1 MPPTHPPATR
11 ATRPPPTTSEQRPR
25 VSPTSPNPPGGLV
38 QILRR
43 TPLWARW
50 VLTIL
55 AFVVLIVV
63 GRNFVHNSEGAS
75 GPTSAERKAE
85 SEANREGDIVV
96 EEDQAPHTA
105 PLHPGAQ
112 TRVALEAAIA
122 SDARNRI
129 HSGELTGPFQS
140 VRCAVSGSPHAG
152 RQAFRCTVRS
162 ASIAYTF
169 LAVHDEQAHQLT
181 WCKIDPPANGATAIP
196 VSARCR
202 A

>member
-1 MPPTHPPATR
+1 
-11 ATRPPPTTSEQRPR
+11 
-25 VSPTSPNPPGGLV
+25 VSSTSPNPLGRLV
-38 QILRR
+38 PAVRR

-50 VLTIL
+50 LLTIL
-55 AFVVLIVV
+55 AFAVLVLV
-63 GRNFVHNSEGAS
+63 GRGFVHNSEGAS
-75 GPTSAERKAE
+75 GPTSAERTAE
-85 SEANREGDIVV
+85 AEANREGDIVV

-105 PLHPGAQ
+105 PLRPGVP
-112 TRVALEAAIA
+112 TLIALEHAIA
-122 SDARNRI
+122 ADAHNRI
-129 HSGELTGPFQS
+129 QSGELTGPFQG

-152 RQAFRCTVRS
+152 RQAFHCTARS

-169 LAVHDEQAHQLT
+169 LAALDEPAHQLT